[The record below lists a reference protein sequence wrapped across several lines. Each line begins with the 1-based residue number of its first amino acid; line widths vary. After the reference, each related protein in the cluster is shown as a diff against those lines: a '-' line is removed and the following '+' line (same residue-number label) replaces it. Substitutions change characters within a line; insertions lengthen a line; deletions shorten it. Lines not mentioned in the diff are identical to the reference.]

1 MQSSVRWEH
10 TSLWN
15 ITSVRAAGL
24 APSKT
29 RRVSWS
35 VSPALREPPRPTCTP
50 AALLSAKVRYIHT
63 FRTSVLSVSEY
74 CSQCGGLRVFA
85 GQCKPGS
92 HSLNGLEICESCPLG
107 HFQPGFGARECLVC
121 PDETSTVTRGAV
133 DETECGGDTV
143 WQCGVHS
150 PNVLSTCLF

>member
-1 MQSSVRWEH
+1 MLSQSNVRWER
-10 TSLWN
+10 TSPWN
-15 ITSVRAAGL
+15 ITSVRAAGWV
-24 APSKT
+24 PTRT

-35 VSPALREPPRPTCTP
+35 VSPALRERPRPTCTP
-50 AALLSAKVRYIHT
+50 AASQSAKVRRIHT
-63 FRTSVLSVSEY
+63 VRPQPLLCVWIFFTMWWY
-74 CSQCGGLRVFA
+74 ICVFT

-133 DETECGGDTV
+133 DDTECGGDSLTLSLT
-143 WQCGVHS
+143 HS
-150 PNVLSTCLF
+150 

>member
-1 MQSSVRWEH
+1 MFESPMQFSVRWER
-10 TSLWN
+10 TSLWST
-15 ITSVRAAGL
+15 TSARAAGWV
-24 APSKT
+24 PTRT

-35 VSPALREPPRPTCTP
+35 ASPAPRKPRQPTCTP
-50 AALLSAKVRYIHT
+50 AALLSAKVRYSQT
-63 FRTSVLSVSEY
+63 ASTSSLSGSEY
-74 CSQCGGLRVFA
+74 YSQCGALLVSA

-133 DETECGGDTV
+133 AETECGGDKV
-143 WQCGVHS
+143 
-150 PNVLSTCLF
+150 

>member
-1 MQSSVRWEH
+1 MIFSKVDHAFVLYLNSFLMQSCVPWAR
-10 TSLWN
+10 TSLWS
-15 ITSVRAAGL
+15 TMSVRAAGL
-24 APSKT
+24 APTRT

-35 VSPALREPPRPTCTP
+35 VSPALRGPPRPTCTP
-50 AALLSAKVRYIHT
+50 AASLSAKVRPCL
-63 FRTSVLSVSEY
+63 RPSVWSAYES
-74 CSQCGGLRVFA
+74 CSDCGGLFA

-133 DETECGGDTV
+133 DETECGGDSV
-143 WQCGVHS
+143 
-150 PNVLSTCLF
+150 